1 MDLVWKVNEGNKV
14 MLKDYDPGYTDK
26 QNDRASA
33 ETTLQT
39 LGNELSELQ
48 ELMAAA
54 QHQSLLVVL
63 QGMDTSGKD
72 GTIRHVL
79 SHVNP
84 QACKVHSFKVPTQE
98 ELAHD
103 FLWRI
108 HKTTPG
114 KGIMTI
120 FNRSHYEDVL
130 IARVH
135 NLVPEKV
142 WSRRY
147 KEINNFENLL
157 VNYGTIILKFYLLIS
172 FDEQERRL
180 LAREQDI
187 NKAWKI
193 DASDWVERKY
203 WKDYQEAYEDALSLC
218 STNESPWYIVPANHK
233 WYRNLAIAHTLVHT
247 MRQYKDEWKT
257 ELEERGRRELER
269 LKQIR
274 NPA

>member
-1 MDLVWKVNEGNKV
+1 MDLVWKVNEGSTVK
-14 MLKDYDPGYTDK
+14 LKDYDPGYTDE
-26 QNDRASA
+26 QNDRTSA
-33 ETTLQT
+33 EAVLQT
-39 LGNELSELQ
+39 LSNELSELQ
-48 ELMAAA
+48 ELLAAA

-84 QACKVHSFKVPTQE
+84 QACNVHSFKVPTQE

-103 FLWRI
+103 FLWRV

-135 NLVPEKV
+135 NLVPGKV

-157 VNYGTIILKFYLLIS
+157 VNNGTIILKFYLHIS

-193 DASDWVERKY
+193 DASDWTERKY
-203 WKDYQEAYEDALSLC
+203 WQDYQEAYEDALSLC
-218 STNESPWYIVPANHK
+218 STNQSPWYIVPANHK
-233 WYRNLAIAHTLVHT
+233 WYRNLAIAHTLVQT

-269 LKQIR
+269 LKQMR
-274 NPA
+274 KPG